1 MFNFFLFFQIT
12 WEFFTIVECWV
23 WPSPVCS
30 LTWIL
35 YSHLDFLLLVKSI
48 IKPCCVRITYLA
60 WWTEREREPH
70 LQSTSSG
77 SLILFCSTPSTY
89 NLHYH
94 ELTHI
99 ISNYK
104 PPFSDSR
111 CWHAFFVQTSIRA
124 YFALIISY
132 ISITWSQFR
141 HWSPTIQ
148 AARSFFPHEI
158 WLNPGYPSTERKK
171 NPTPPG
177 FEPESSGAKKSM
189 LPTWQRLGNRYS
201 KN

>member
-1 MFNFFLFFQIT
+1 MMD
-12 WEFFTIVECWV
+12 WE
-23 WPSPVCS
+23 
-30 LTWIL
+30 
-35 YSHLDFLLLVKSI
+35 
-48 IKPCCVRITYLA
+48 R
-60 WWTEREREPH
+60 EREREPH

-158 WLNPGYPSTERKK
+158 WVNPEYPSTERKK
-171 NPTPPG
+171 TQPLQDSNPSHPVLKR
-177 FEPESSGAKKSM
+177 ACN
-189 LPTWQRLGNRYS
+189 LLDND
-201 KN
+201 